1 MQPSTRPRTWRSVAV
16 DGARVELFEI
26 GQGDPLVF
34 LPGWGLSARAYTAA
48 LLPLATAGLR
58 VIVPSLPGFGASTP
72 LALRAPLTDYARR
85 IAALLDVLALDRPV
99 FAVGHSFGGGIA
111 LKVAQLRPDLVRS
124 LTAINPVG
132 GAPDRRGLSQASWVG
147 WTLASAVGAL
157 HQTRPHRI
165 DPLQAAL
172 VALDL
177 FPGLTRHPLRCA
189 FSGAAALTAQ
199 LADEAG
205 ELAESGL
212 PALYVWGDRDRLV
225 LPGRLNGLSGAQKTG
240 SSGAQKTGSS
250 GAQNTE
256 MVSGGHGWVITHPHE
271 FAVTLRAS
279 LAVHALLEREIRGER
294 PVTAATAAAAVADAA
309 LESATPLAS
318 LFPPERRRRARH
330 RPPTG
335 PFVQPRLKPRPPGA
349 LASAGPRPMGWR

>member
-1 MQPSTRPRTWRSVAV
+1 MQPYTRPRTWRSVAV
-16 DGARVELFEI
+16 DGARIELFEV
-26 GQGDPLVF
+26 GEGDPLVF

-48 LLPLATAGLR
+48 LLPLAAAGLR

-72 LALRAPLTDYARR
+72 LPLRAPLTDYATR

-99 FAVGHSFGGGIA
+99 FAVGHSFGGGVA

-124 LTAINPVG
+124 LTAVNPVG

-157 HQTRPHRI
+157 HQTRPRRV

-177 FPGLTRHPLRCA
+177 LPGLTRHPLRCA

-199 LADEAG
+199 LADEAR
-205 ELAESGL
+205 ELADSGL

-225 LPGRLNGLSGAQKTG
+225 LPGRLNGLSGR
-240 SSGAQKTGSS
+240 
-250 GAQNTE
+250 QNTE

-271 FAVTLRAS
+271 FALTLRGA
-279 LAVHALLEREIRGER
+279 LAVHALLEREIRGEQ
-294 PVTAATAAAAVADAA
+294 PVTAASAAAAVADAA
-309 LESATPLAS
+309 LETATPLAT
-318 LFPPERRRRARH
+318 LFPPERRTRARH
-330 RPPTG
+330 KRPTG
-335 PFVQPRLKPRPPGA
+335 PFVQPRLKPKPPAA
-349 LASAGPRPMGWR
+349 LASTGPRPMGWR